1 MLYVIL
7 IIVLINLVLPIAVSN
22 RTRFLQERVAKKL
35 QEWVLKSSLM
45 TDLHGYL
52 VSRSSE

>member
-22 RTRFLQERVAKKL
+22 RTRFLQERVEKKAARMGV
-35 QEWVLKSSLM
+35 EVKF
-45 TDLHGYL
+45 DD
-52 VSRSSE
+52 